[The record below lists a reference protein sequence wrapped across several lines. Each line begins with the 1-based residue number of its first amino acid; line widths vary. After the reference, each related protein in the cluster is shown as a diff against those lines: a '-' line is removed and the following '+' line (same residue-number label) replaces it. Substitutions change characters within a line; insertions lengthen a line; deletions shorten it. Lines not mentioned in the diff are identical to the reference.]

1 MQSNVPVA
9 NAKIGN
15 DSRPRKA
22 RTNRTSFR
30 RSFIKIGM
38 MIGYAIFLGL
48 SFIFKFA
55 PGEQIGRN
63 FLSFFWTMLKM
74 MPFVF
79 LLIGLFEVWV
89 SRETVEKHLG
99 TESGAKG
106 YLWAILL
113 AGTVMGP
120 LYVALPVA
128 YSLSHKGARLG
139 VIFTYIGA
147 AAICRVPMTAFEASF
162 LGFKFTAIR
171 FLVSLPLIVV
181 TSVLLEKYLVT
192 TDYAIT
198 EQ

>member
-1 MQSNVPVA
+1 MQSNAPVA
-9 NAKIGN
+9 NARIGSTSKPGKDRAN
-15 DSRPRKA
+15 SRKP
-22 RTNRTSFR
+22 
-30 RSFIKIGM
+30 FIKIGLI
-38 MIGYAIFLGL
+38 IGYAIFLGA
-48 SFIFKFA
+48 SFVVEFSM
-55 PGEQIGRN
+55 GEQIGRN
-63 FLSFFWTMLKM
+63 FLNFAWTMLKM

-128 YSLSHKGARLG
+128 YSLYHKGARLG

-171 FLVSLPLIVV
+171 FLVSLPLVVV
-181 TSVLLEKYLVT
+181 TSVLLEKHLVT
-192 TDYAIT
+192 TDYVIT
-198 EQ
+198 KQ

>member
-1 MQSNVPVA
+1 MQSNVPAA
-9 NAKIGN
+9 NAQIRNAVKPGKGSAN
-15 DSRPRKA
+15 SRK
-22 RTNRTSFR
+22 
-30 RSFIKIGM
+30 SFIKIGLI
-38 MIGYAIFLGL
+38 IGYALFLCA
-48 SFIFKFA
+48 SFVFEFS
-55 PGEQIGRN
+55 PGEQIGRSFLN
-63 FLSFFWTMLKM
+63 FSWTMLKM

-99 TESGAKG
+99 AESGAKG
-106 YLWAILL
+106 FLWAILL

-128 YSLSHKGARLG
+128 YSLYRKGARLA

-171 FLVSLPLIVV
+171 FLVSLPLVIV

-192 TDYAIT
+192 TDYVIT
-198 EQ
+198 PG